1 MKEHSPIKNQLKTYM
16 LWPLVMVGFMIL
28 ANISVALIDRRA
40 GAAMGG
46 FTFAGVILTIWL
58 LSIRRNQILSGLV
71 DFAAESSGVQK
82 ELLEEMSVPYLI
94 TDAAGRILW
103 TNRAFD
109 EMVRE
114 DHSRSNI
121 SAYFPELT
129 AEYLEETVG
138 DVVAHSEW
146 DGHYYEID
154 MRPLRMDGAL
164 TLDLNID
171 SRAAGDKMFAMF
183 LFDETRALVYEQ
195 EITNQKMVAGLIY
208 LDNYDEALE
217 SVEAVRRSLLEALID
232 RKINKFITG
241 MNGIVSK
248 LEKDK
253 YFFVIEQR
261 YIEELQ
267 KSRFALLEDVKTVN
281 IGNDM
286 AVTLS
291 IGIGMNGESYLRN
304 YEYARASMDMALGRG
319 GDQAVVKDGDKIR
332 YYGGKSQQVEKT
344 TRVKARVK
352 AHALRELMDTKD
364 KILIMGH
371 RNGDID
377 CIGSAIGIWRAATSF
392 DKRARIVLQSV
403 NASVKPILE
412 KFKTSPDY
420 PEDMFLTADQA
431 LDWADANTMLV
442 VVDVNRPSITE
453 APKLLDRIHT
463 IVVLDHHRQSAEII
477 KNATLSY
484 VEPYASSACEMVAEI
499 LQYIGDGIRI
509 KALEAD
515 AMYAG
520 IMIDTH
526 NFMNQTG
533 VRTFEAAAF
542 LRRNGA
548 DVVRVRKLFRDK
560 PEDYR
565 ARAEAIQNME
575 IYHNYYA
582 LSVCPGEGLASASVV
597 GAQAANEM
605 LDIVGIKA
613 SFVAT
618 KVGDTM
624 YFSARSIDEVNVQ
637 LIMEKLGGGGHRT
650 IAGAQI
656 KDITEKEAIEK
667 LKAVIDDMEEKGEI

>member
-71 DFAAESSGVQK
+71 DFAAESSDVQK

-463 IVVLDHHRQSAEII
+463 IVVLDHHRQSAEIV

-575 IYHNYYA
+575 IYHNCYA

-656 KDITEKEAIEK
+656 KDITEEEAIEK
-667 LKAVIDDMEEKGEI
+667 LKSVIDDMEEKGEI

>member
-154 MRPLRMDGAL
+154 MRPLRMDAAL

-241 MNGIVSK
+241 MNGVVSK

-261 YIEELQ
+261 YTEELQ

-291 IGIGMNGESYLRN
+291 IGIGMNGESYLQN